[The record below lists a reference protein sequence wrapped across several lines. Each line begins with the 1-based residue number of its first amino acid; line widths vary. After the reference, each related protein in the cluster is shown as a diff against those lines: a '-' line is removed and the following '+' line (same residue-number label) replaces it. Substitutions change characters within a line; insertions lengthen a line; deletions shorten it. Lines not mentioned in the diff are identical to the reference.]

1 MRKQS
6 ARDVCTEYDVIGPTL
21 VIHLGGRRRV
31 LSSAP
36 QGGGLRVASHILNHY
51 VGAHSD
57 TNGHY
62 PDPADDLRKLA
73 AQLGLTGGTVGLM
86 TAVPM
91 TRLVTARASSD
102 GLWVECFATVGVTNA
117 VRAGEWPPHPAP
129 RSKAMKP
136 GTINLMLITNAC
148 LSSSAMIGAVQVV
161 TEAKTGAL
169 HDHAVPSLQG
179 GAIAT
184 GTGTDA
190 VVIACQLRGQG
201 PAHIYSGTHTIIGA
215 LVGQVVAT
223 CVTRGLAQSM
233 ARRGTPP

>member
-6 ARDVCTEYDVIGPTL
+6 AGDVCSEYDVIGPTL

-36 QGGGLRVASHILNHY
+36 QGGGLRVASHILNHH

-91 TRLVTARASSD
+91 TRLVTARAASD
-102 GLWVECFATVGVTNA
+102 GLWVECFATVGVTN
-117 VRAGEWPPHPAP
+117 
-129 RSKAMKP
+129 
-136 GTINLMLITNAC
+136 
-148 LSSSAMIGAVQVV
+148 
-161 TEAKTGAL
+161 
-169 HDHAVPSLQG
+169 
-179 GAIAT
+179 
-184 GTGTDA
+184 
-190 VVIACQLRGQG
+190 
-201 PAHIYSGTHTIIGA
+201 
-215 LVGQVVAT
+215 
-223 CVTRGLAQSM
+223 
-233 ARRGTPP
+233 